1 MVIGY
6 VQVNAGTQGSLWGG
20 VCYSVAEVIGSC
32 DLSDVGTG
40 NETQVLCKSHGPQI
54 LIFLT
59 SHFIF

>member
-20 VCYSVAEVIGSC
+20 VRYSVAEVIDSC

-40 NETQVLCKSHGPQI
+40 NETQVL
-54 LIFLT
+54 
-59 SHFIF
+59 